1 MYSHET
7 LIRVRYG
14 ETDQMGYVYYGN
26 YAQFYEVGRVEMLRS
41 LGLSYKSFEQD
52 GIMMPV
58 LELNCR
64 YLRPA
69 RYDDLIRVVT
79 TLKEIPRMRIRFEY
93 ELYDADDTL
102 LNTGATVLVFVNMK
116 SLKPCLPP
124 AELLKKLQS
133 YFENGVVS

>member
-1 MYSHET
+1 MYSYET
-7 LIRVRYG
+7 FIRVRYG
-14 ETDQMGYVYYGN
+14 ETDQMGYMYYGN

-41 LGLSYKSFEQD
+41 LGLSYKSFEDD

-58 LELNCR
+58 LELNCK

-79 TLKEIPRMRIRFEY
+79 TLKEIPRMRIHFEY
-93 ELYDADDTL
+93 ALYDADNTL

-124 AELLKKLQS
+124 AELIKKLQS

>member
-7 LIRVRYG
+7 FIRVRYG
-14 ETDQMGYVYYGN
+14 ETDQMGYMYYGN

-41 LGLSYKSFEQD
+41 LGLSYKSFEED

-58 LELNCR
+58 LELACK

-69 RYDDLIRVVT
+69 RYDDMIRVVT

-93 ELYDADDTL
+93 ELYDQAGNL
-102 LNTGATVLVFVNMK
+102 INTGATVLVFVNMK

-124 AELLKKLQS
+124 ADLIEKLQT
-133 YFENGVVS
+133 YFSNGLVS

>member
-7 LIRVRYG
+7 FIRVRYG
-14 ETDQMGYVYYGN
+14 ETDQMGYMYYGN

-41 LGLSYKSFEQD
+41 LGLSYKSFERD

-58 LELNCR
+58 LELNCK

-93 ELYDADDTL
+93 ALYDTDNML
-102 LNTGATVLVFVNMK
+102 LNTGATVLVFVNMN

-124 AELLKKLQS
+124 AELITKLQS